1 MSPKVDLCSW
11 SIFLPTYKPLSLR
24 VSTEMLLRSCRIGF
38 HLSTDGV
45 KGYVMSCIMNKP
57 NHPRSFLCTDAQ
69 RNFLLPSNDPD
80 IDPGIKGMAV
90 SFSYIIYNTGRILYR
105 DFSGQE
111 QEHQRTTNIMGIT
124 YISQNSWIS
133 TPTKHRSWLIFFF
146 LLALIPCYFR
156 PGWCRPWWEAREL
169 YGWIPHFS
177 RMPRLAVLRVVMCC
191 AWHRSW
197 TTSKSLAPRAVAA
210 DCSWSISLPSFFF
223 LFDNA
228 IRIGNS
234 LSRI

>member
-1 MSPKVDLCSW
+1 
-11 SIFLPTYKPLSLR
+11 
-24 VSTEMLLRSCRIGF
+24 MLLRSCRIGF

-133 TPTKHRSWLIFFF
+133 TPTKHRSWLIFFLPLSPYSLLF
-146 LLALIPCYFR
+146 SPRMMSALMGGAGAVRLDPAFQQNASPRGSPSCDVLCVTSIVNDIKKPCPKGCGSRLLLIDLLAFFFFSLWQCYTY
-156 PGWCRPWWEAREL
+156 REL
-169 YGWIPHFS
+169 F
-177 RMPRLAVLRVVMCC
+177 V
-191 AWHRSW
+191 
-197 TTSKSLAPRAVAA
+197 T
-210 DCSWSISLPSFFF
+210 
-223 LFDNA
+223 N
-228 IRIGNS
+228 IREEEEEK
-234 LSRI
+234 RIEKP